1 MKLIILIILIIIFV
15 FYIKSLSKLESFS
28 TEVKKNIVIH
38 IVNYDNVNNY
48 IDYDYF
54 NNHILR
60 FINSDKTNQY
70 ILKEIINVD
79 YKNNLYNAYQH
90 VSNKTYPAQTAL
102 NNPSNKIKEFVEND
116 IDFFKQNAVPE
127 DSKESEDS
135 KDPEESKESLVPEDP
150 EESVVPED
158 SKDPYN
164 WILLNML
171 DKRNLDGNH
180 INIIVLPKPS
190 NITIGNCI
198 ITSLYD
204 ADDNKTY
211 PYYPSDLPSKFMA
224 IYTTNQTRVTAMT
237 NDKPGRTDERNTT
250 QQKISDK
257 QAEYKTKKDQM
268 NETVKSSEYI
278 EAKQKYDANWAK
290 IKELQSIDHNEL
302 TELNQYPNYINRD
315 KLVYDTTCD
324 GTDRTNCRTDKKYY
338 NSQQQR
344 DETKVDIKDDNE
356 ATIAELQGENDILL
370 NDLHLDKLKNDN
382 IELEE
387 LDTEIGELYGE
398 LANQKPDCNAI
409 KQIQNL
415 NKIQNNWKQ
424 YIKKFESNKTLK
436 NALNA
441 LNALDIKKGIVY
453 PDKTCNNDT
462 ICNES
467 LNYVNEDIVTT
478 SATPNKT
485 EISLQT
491 LPISLPTLGA
501 LYSSNTEEDSCKSGL
516 TTNKGLAYINSS
528 DYYLNTF
535 KDSYI

>member
-15 FYIKSLSKLESFS
+15 FYIKSLPKLESFS

-54 NNHILR
+54 NDHILR
-60 FINSDKTNQY
+60 FINSDKKY

-90 VSNKTYPAQTAL
+90 VSTKTSPSQTAP

-116 IDFFKQNAVPE
+116 IDFLKKNAVHE
-127 DSKESEDS
+127 VHE
-135 KDPEESKESLVPEDP
+135 
-150 EESVVPED
+150 
-158 SKDPYN
+158 DPYN
-164 WILLNML
+164 WILFNML
-171 DKRNLDGNH
+171 DKRKLLGNH
-180 INIIVLPKPS
+180 INIIVLPKLNHKV
-190 NITIGNCI
+190 NINNNCI

-211 PYYPSDLPSKFMA
+211 PSYPSDLPSDFES
-224 IYTTNQTRVTAMT
+224 IYDANSKRITAMT

-257 QAEYKTKKDQM
+257 QAEYKTKKDLM
-268 NETVKSSEYI
+268 NETVKSSEYV

-290 IKELQSIDHNEL
+290 IKELQMMDYNSL

-324 GTDRTNCRTDKKYY
+324 GTDRKNCRTAKKYY
-338 NSQQQR
+338 NSQRQR
-344 DETKVDIKDDNE
+344 DETKGDIKDDNE
-356 ATIAELQGENDILL
+356 ATIAELQGENDTLL

-382 IELEE
+382 RELEE

-415 NKIQNNWKQ
+415 NKIQNNWELFK
-424 YIKKFESNKTLK
+424 KKFESKTDLK
-436 NALNA
+436 HKLD
-441 LNALDIKKGIVY
+441 ALDIKKGIVY

-462 ICNES
+462 ICKES

-491 LPISLPTLGA
+491 LPISIPTLGA